1 MGLKQK
7 TSNCLIWKFW
17 STNKII
23 SWIVSNITKKKTM
36 WNIIDLPLCM
46 CSLNSCFTVLVIIS
60 IIAIFYMKQKQ
71 RIFIDSPLIISQ
83 RDAVIFWVKSCCCWP
98 IHSEDN
104 HLSSNQVH
112 LHIHVQDLPAEPK
125 SMQLYLSTSCL
136 CPYQKK
142 TIHTKFKNMNYLCLT
157 KSIALTRRSQINN
170 IWDNCWKITRSSPSS
185 FQGDT
190 GL

>member
-1 MGLKQK
+1 MKHYRFTTLHVQFKQLLHSPGDHFHYCNFLHETK
-7 TSNCLIWKFW
+7 TKNFHWQSLDHF
-17 STNKII
+17 
-23 SWIVSNITKKKTM
+23 TKG
-36 WNIIDLPLCM
+36 
-46 CSLNSCFTVLVIIS
+46 CSF
-60 IIAIFYMKQKQ
+60 
-71 RIFIDSPLIISQ
+71 
-83 RDAVIFWVKSCCCWP
+83 FWVKSCCCWP

-142 TIHTKFKNMNYLCLT
+142 TIHTKFKNINYLCLT
-157 KSIALTRRSQINN
+157 KRIALTRRSQINN

-190 GL
+190 GP